1 MNYTTAIILP
11 VEFLSVTP
19 ISFGL
24 QTLFE
29 TQKAEK
35 KTNFLLFETQRA
47 GRITYRRLLIP
58 RF

>member
-24 QTLFE
+24 QTSFE

-35 KTNFLLFETQRA
+35 KTDFLLFETQRA
-47 GRITYRRLLIP
+47 EKPNRLS
-58 RF
+58 